1 MHKTAVIDGV
11 DTSQMS
17 REQLEKFAHNIRNE
31 MERERE
37 ERNFFQLERD
47 KLRTFWEITRTQ
59 LEEARMQLR
68 AKDRDVE
75 LAQEHAECDIKH
87 NTQQMKHL
95 QYENQ
100 TRMGEIRAETM
111 TQLKMAQEDHSKQE
125 LDLLNDKRELRRQL
139 REAEEMTE
147 MQMQQLKMKHSE
159 HLCTERTRYMREADE
174 MKRLHEQKL
183 QEYIEESEIRHRME
197 MAEVEERKSEQIAKL
212 LAQHEKAFKEIR
224 NYYNELT
231 LNNLALISTLK
242 EQMEELRDHADKSEK
257 NMSVVMAEN
266 KRLTG
271 PMKKAQLELT
281 EMRKKCENYDR
292 DRAAL
297 KRTTSAAQSSS
308 KQLSELKW
316 EAETL
321 RMRCDALTEERD
333 TLNARFEKAVM
344 DLQQKTAMKNV
355 LLERRLTLANTEA
368 EKREVVLGEVL
379 HAAGME
385 PHALGKKMETL
396 IKTKN
401 DTIQDLK
408 YELARVCKAH
418 DDLLVTYEAKMVQF
432 GIPVEELGFQPI
444 RTTGQMRLGA
454 GPAGLV
460 TKPL

>member
-1 MHKTAVIDGV
+1 
-11 DTSQMS
+11 MS
-17 REQLEKFAHNIRNE
+17 REQLEKFAHNIKAE

-47 KLRTFWEITRTQ
+47 KLRTFWEITRNQ

-75 LAQEHAECDIKH
+75 LAKEHAECDIKH

-100 TRMGEIRAETM
+100 TRMGEIRAQTM
-111 TQLKMAQEDHSKQE
+111 SQLKIAQEHHAIQE
-125 LDLLNDKRELRRQL
+125 MELHNDKRELRRQL
-139 REAEEMTE
+139 REAEELTE
-147 MQMQQLKMKHSE
+147 MQIQQLKMEQSE

-197 MAEVEERKSEQIAKL
+197 MAEVEERKSEQIDKL
-212 LAQHEKAFKEIR
+212 LAHHDKAFKEIR

-242 EQMEELRDHADKSEK
+242 EQMEELRDQTEKTKKS
-257 NMSVVMAEN
+257 MAVVAAEN

-271 PMKKAQLELT
+271 PMKKGQLELA
-281 EMRKKCENYDR
+281 ELRKKMENYDR
-292 DRAAL
+292 DRSAL
-297 KRTTSAAQSSS
+297 KRTTGKANASA
-308 KQLSELKW
+308 KQLSDVKW
-316 EAETL
+316 ETETL
-321 RMRCDALTEERD
+321 RLRCEALTEERD
-333 TLNARFEKAVM
+333 KLKASFETAAM

-355 LLERRLTLANTEA
+355 LLERRLALARDEA

-385 PHALGKKMETL
+385 SHPLGQKMEHL
-396 IKTKN
+396 LKVKN
-401 DTIQDLK
+401 NKIQDLK

-418 DDLLVTYEAKMVQF
+418 DDLLVTYEAKLVQY

-444 RTTGQMRLGA
+444 RTDGQMKLGV

-460 TKPL
+460 SRNAL